1 MNQLPDVIPV
11 QISGYIEYARLIED
25 SDNAYI
31 VIGLLPDG
39 STALQ
44 EVSLPPLE
52 KDLAYKI
59 HDLFNQ
65 YAEEI
70 DLTVSEEAW
79 ETGQVCEFTVS
90 YIDMTENKLLQE
102 ITIAYKNRYGK
113 LSEMVK
119 PTVCLFGS
127 DGEIYVYDLEEG
139 LEVALK
145 TISNLNNLKSP
156 KERTEIM
163 NDTTNLQK
171 CMDNSYRLSLDEA
184 IAHAE
189 EVAERLANSHANSGE
204 DCKLCAIEHEQLATW
219 LKELRMYRELEVFK
233 SLKTETGYVVEL
245 SSDKTSG
252 ERDGLIGIV
261 ISETDHLFNIHLTAK
276 DFSKASKAFLEGKK
290 VKVDVC
296 EFMSLEGRNLEI
308 LDI

>member
-31 VIGLLPDG
+31 VIGLLPNG

-70 DLTVSEEAW
+70 DLTVLEEEW
-79 ETGQVCEFTVS
+79 EPGQVCEFTIF
-90 YIDMTENKLLQE
+90 YMDMAENKLLQE
-102 ITIAYKNRYGK
+102 ITVAYKNCYGK
-113 LSEMVK
+113 LSEIIK
-119 PTVCLFGS
+119 PTVCLFNN
-127 DGEIYVYDLEEG
+127 DGEIDVYGIEEG
-139 LEVALK
+139 LDIALK

-171 CMDNSYRLSLDEA
+171 CMDNSYCLSLDGA

-189 EVAERLANSHANSGE
+189 EVAENLANRHVNSGE
-204 DCKLCAIEHEQLATW
+204 DCKLCAIEHQQLADW
-219 LKELRMYRELEVFK
+219 LKELKAYRELEV
-233 SLKTETGYVVEL
+233 
-245 SSDKTSG
+245 TS
-252 ERDGLIGIV
+252 
-261 ISETDHLFNIHLTAK
+261 
-276 DFSKASKAFLEGKK
+276 
-290 VKVDVC
+290 
-296 EFMSLEGRNLEI
+296 RNNLCQ
-308 LDI
+308 D